1 MKYEK
6 PEITPLADAAMVIQ
20 GTKAVGMWDNV
31 DPTNPVR
38 SISAY
43 ESDE

>member
-6 PEITPLADAAMVIQ
+6 PEIVVIANAISTIQSMAKLAGQ
-20 GTKAVGMWDNV
+20 LDNV
-31 DPTNPVR
+31 GEER